1 MTSCLYPQLTDELIE
16 SIIDNEKEMEARV
29 FVFPTSAVKIN
40 DKKINYFEFIGS
52 LENEDCNKALLR
64 LFPKINIDKINEIIE
79 DIPYISNIRKKFYKD
94 IIQLRYEKILKFSY
108 EKLSK

>member
-1 MTSCLYPQLTDELIE
+1 
-16 SIIDNEKEMEARV
+16 MEARV

-94 IIQLRYEKILKFSY
+94 IINLRYEKILKFSY
-108 EKLSK
+108 EKLKRV

>member
-1 MTSCLYPQLTDELIE
+1 
-16 SIIDNEKEMEARV
+16 MEARV

-40 DKKINYFEFIGS
+40 DKKINYFEFIDS

-94 IIQLRYEKILKFSY
+94 IINLRYEKILKFSY

>member
-1 MTSCLYPQLTDELIE
+1 
-16 SIIDNEKEMEARV
+16 MEARV

-40 DKKINYFEFIGS
+40 DKKINYFEFIDS